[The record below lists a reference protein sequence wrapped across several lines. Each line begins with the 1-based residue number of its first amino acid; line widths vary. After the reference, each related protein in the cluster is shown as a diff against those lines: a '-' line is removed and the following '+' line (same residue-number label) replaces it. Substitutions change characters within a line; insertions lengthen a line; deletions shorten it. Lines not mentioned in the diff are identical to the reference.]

1 MRYVCLLVVFMLAT
15 LGPTGV
21 IGQDQPPFLDE
32 TQRTL
37 PRFTLALDPSGV
49 AGQELSSGNE
59 LLPRCL
65 QALGEHAG
73 PRDTSAASECRSL
86 VRGVLD
92 MTRLTP
98 SLQVCGTAD
107 VTVIQAVRVVVT
119 YLNDHPE
126 ERDEPDTTLTL
137 RALQRAFP
145 CP

>member
-1 MRYVCLLVVFMLAT
+1 MKRVCLLVVYLLAT
-15 LGPTGV
+15 LGPTRV
-21 IGQDQPPFLDE
+21 IGQDQPSFRDE
-32 TQRTL
+32 TQRT
-37 PRFTLALDPSGV
+37 PRLLTLALDPSGV

-59 LLPRCL
+59 LLARC
-65 QALGEHAG
+65 QHALGEHAG

-86 VRGVLD
+86 VRGALD

-98 SLQVCGTAD
+98 SLQVCGTAE

-126 ERDEPDTTLTL
+126 ERDEPDTTLAL
-137 RALQRAFP
+137 RALQGAFP